1 VEVRDASEKEV
12 VVKANDRRRVF
23 QDPPPHVEPRSE
35 QIPLNRR
42 FGHLPGRIHLHRG
55 YRLRGRLVRFAKH
68 RRKST
73 AG

>member
-1 VEVRDASEKEV
+1 
-12 VVKANDRRRVF
+12 VKDNDRRRAV
-23 QDPPPHVEPRSE
+23 QDAPPHVEPRSE
-35 QIPLNRR
+35 QVPLNRR